1 MICPSLLTPWANSD
15 VPKKYL
21 KSIFASSSKSPS
33 TKVWPSTFLS
43 LKFYRWIYEYLKNC
57 TTKAQIKNAAHLL
70 TLSMYSRQC
79 LDDILNEVFLKICFF
94 NIINFLYF
102 IEFYIIFSLF

>member
-1 MICPSLLTPWANSD
+1 LICPSLLTPWANSD

-21 KSIFASSSKSPS
+21 SSLFSS
-33 TKVWPSTFLS
+33 TPTALKIWPSTFFS
-43 LKFYRWIYEYLKNC
+43 LKFYRWIYEFLKNC

-79 LDDILNEVFLKICFF
+79 LDDILNEVFF
-94 NIINFLYF
+94 
-102 IEFYIIFSLF
+102 E